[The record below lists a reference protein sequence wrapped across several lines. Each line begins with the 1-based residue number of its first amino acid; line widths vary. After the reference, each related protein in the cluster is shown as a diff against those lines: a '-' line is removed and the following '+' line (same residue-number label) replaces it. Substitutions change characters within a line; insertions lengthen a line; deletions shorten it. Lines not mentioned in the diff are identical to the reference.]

1 MKLMRILRT
10 GVAGALIAS
19 VPVTASVA
27 ATRPASAVPVVS
39 TAAVTATQVYDDNY
53 DARPAIAWP
62 AVAVM
67 AAALIVGLW
76 LVLDDDN
83 DGEGSVSRG

>member
-39 TAAVTATQVYDDNY
+39 TAAVTSTQVYDDY
-53 DARPAIAWP
+53 DARPGIAWP
-62 AVAVM
+62 AVAVL

-76 LVLDDDN
+76 IVLDDDK
-83 DGEGSVSRG
+83 DGEGSLSRA